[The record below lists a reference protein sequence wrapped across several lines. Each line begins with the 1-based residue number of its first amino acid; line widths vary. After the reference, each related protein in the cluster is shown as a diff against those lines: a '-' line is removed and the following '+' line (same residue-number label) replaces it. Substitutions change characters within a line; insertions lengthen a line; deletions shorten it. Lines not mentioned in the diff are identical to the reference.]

1 MIPAIA
7 AMVFIVCV
15 FSSVCL
21 AGLYYGIYALTFE

>member
-15 FSSVCL
+15 FSLICL
-21 AGLYYGIYALTFE
+21 TGLYYGIYALAFE